1 MAIIGCS
8 YLRVAKYNY
17 HQVGGVEY
25 TDPAIIAKLVR
36 IRIELENGNDN
47 DFYADNGI
55 DETDNQFAGGKFS
68 MNTNDLTNEASETI
82 LGVTSESLETIEGI
96 TDEGV
101 KELIFDDD
109 QVSPELGIGVVIKH
123 KRRGETVW
131 TGLIICRAMFQIPA
145 EEAETQGKTISWQTP
160 TLEGTIMRDDSEKHR
175 WKRKATFTT
184 ESQAIAYVN
193 ARLGG
198 NTGQGSSQQ
207 G

>member
-8 YLRVAKYNY
+8 YLRVAKYNNNN
-17 HQVGGVEY
+17 GNITY
-25 TDPAIIAKLVR
+25 TNPAIIAKLVR
-36 IRIELENGNDN
+36 VQIQLENGGDN

-55 DETDNQFAGGKFS
+55 DETDTQFAGGTFS

-82 LGVTSESLETIEGI
+82 LGVTSEALETIEGI

-109 QVSPELGIGVVIKH
+109 QVTPELGIGVVIKH
-123 KRRGETVW
+123 KRQGAIAW
-131 TGLIICRAMFQIPA
+131 TGLILTRAMFNIPA

-160 TLEGTIMRDDSEKHR
+160 TLEGTIMKDDSPKHR

-184 ESQAIAYVN
+184 EAQAIVYVN
-193 ARLGG
+193 ARLGA
-198 NTGQGSSQQ
+198 
-207 G
+207 

>member
-8 YLRVAKYNY
+8 YLRVAKYNNNN
-17 HQVGGVEY
+17 GTIAY
-25 TDPAIIAKLVR
+25 TNPAIIAKLVR
-36 IRIELENGNDN
+36 VRIELEGANDN

-55 DETDNQFAGGKFS
+55 DLSDNQFAGGKFS

-82 LGVTSESLETIEGI
+82 LGVTSEDLEEIDGI

-109 QVSPELGIGVVIKH
+109 QVTPELGIGVVIKH
-123 KRRGETVW
+123 KRQGAIAW
-131 TGLIICRAMFQIPA
+131 TGLILTRAMFNIPA

-160 TLEGTIMRDDSEKHR
+160 TLEGTIMKDDSPKHR

-198 NTGQGSSQQ
+198 NAA
-207 G
+207 

>member
-8 YLRVAKYNY
+8 YLRVAKYNNNN
-17 HQVGGVEY
+17 GTIAY
-25 TDPAIIAKLVR
+25 TNPAIIAKLVR
-36 IRIELENGNDN
+36 VQIQLENGGDN

-55 DETDNQFAGGKFS
+55 DETDTQFAGGTFS

-82 LGVTSESLETIEGI
+82 LGVTSENLEDIEGI

-109 QVSPELGIGVVIKH
+109 QVTPELGIGVVIKH
-123 KRRGETVW
+123 KRQGAIAW
-131 TGLIICRAMFQIPA
+131 TGLILTRAMFNIPA

-160 TLEGTIMRDDSEKHR
+160 TLEGTIMKDDCQKHR
-175 WKRKATFTT
+175 WKRTATFTT

-198 NTGQGSSQQ
+198 NAA
-207 G
+207 